1 MSTLI
6 IGHRGYKAK
15 YIENT
20 RESFLEALKAGA
32 DGIELDVHLTKDGEV
47 VVFHDFDLYPR
58 TKESSYIFEYTL
70 EDLKK
75 IELENHHSIPT
86 LREVLEDLVQYKEN
100 FSRSKIMLNVELKA
114 GSQMYPGI
122 EEKVMTL
129 CYDKLDYNEV
139 IFSSFDHQCLVKI
152 KSSDKR
158 AQIGVLTTAALVEPW
173 LYIKRIKG
181 DYYHPHYL
189 SLSEKNL
196 KEMIQNKLLINTYTL
211 NDLTLGKQLM
221 KSGIHM
227 IITDEVEKMLD
238 MRKEVDHEA

>member
-15 YIENT
+15 YTENT
-20 RESFLEALKAGA
+20 LESFLEALKAGA

-47 VVFHDFDLYPR
+47 VVFHDFELAR
-58 TKESSYIFEYTL
+58 MTKESGYIFEFAL
-70 EDLKK
+70 ADLKEIK
-75 IELENHHSIPT
+75 LENHHSIPT

-129 CYDKLDYNEV
+129 CYENLDYDEV
-139 IFSSFDHQCLVKI
+139 IFSSFDHKCLVKI
-152 KSSDKR
+152 KTIDNK
-158 AQIGVLTTAALVEPW
+158 AQVGVLTTAALVDPW
-173 LYIKRIKG
+173 LYVNRIKG

-189 SLSEKNL
+189 SLSENNL
-196 KEMIQNKLLINTYTL
+196 KEMIENKLLINTYTL

-238 MRKEVDHEA
+238 LRKEVDDEA